1 MSWLDVIATV
11 FGTAVAIVTLVK
23 FAIDF
28 YKAMKNGADL
38 MQRFSYGRK
47 VKGLKYVSIFQKR
60 SALGFRNETSNSV
73 REQLTREIARDV
85 IHSYSVDRRGSR
97 FSRSTRDQLGII
109 VNLFGLF
116 GIIVVTGVLRKISNV
131 TPATQELIYSVTIM
145 LSFWI
150 ATILCMLALRVIVL
164 LWRLVD
170 DCKSASELIRH
181 QIVQVPLE
189 SIPYCVEKGSDYIFL
204 DATIRE
210 RYQVP
215 FMGKADRVRMLL
227 DHGVVTDGEVALKKS
242 EARQIKADDYKQVV
256 GKLVDSFLAKTLEH
270 GSEPVC
276 FVFSQAGITAA
287 FVTHLLWSRGL
298 QAFYIGQTD
307 GYQSEV
313 RETIREIRMLR
324 ESGLL

>member
-38 MQRFSYGRK
+38 RQRFSYGRK

-116 GIIVVTGVLRKISNV
+116 GIIVVTGVLRKIANV
-131 TPATQELIYSVTIM
+131 TPATQELIDSVTIM

-227 DHGVVTDGEVALKKS
+227 DHGVATDGEVALKKS